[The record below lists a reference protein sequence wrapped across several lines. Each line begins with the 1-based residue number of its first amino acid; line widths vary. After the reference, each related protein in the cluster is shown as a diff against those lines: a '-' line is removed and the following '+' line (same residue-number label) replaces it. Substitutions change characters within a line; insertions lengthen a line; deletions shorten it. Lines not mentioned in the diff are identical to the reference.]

1 MTPTNPR
8 DFIPDPEQAALV
20 IVDIQERLVA
30 AMPEKVRPK
39 ILRNAGILS
48 KAARTFGYPTILVEQ
63 YPEGLRRTVPEVKDL
78 IPAVKPI
85 EKVAFNCCDV
95 PDFNAAL
102 EKLNRRDVILCGMEA
117 HICILQTTF
126 GLLERGQRVFIA
138 ADAVCSRA
146 KHNWRFAL
154 EVMRQAGAVI
164 GTTEMLLF
172 LMNNTAGTDRF
183 IKLSRMVR

>member
-1 MTPTNPR
+1 
-8 DFIPDPEQAALV
+8 
-20 IVDIQERLVA
+20 
-30 AMPEKVRPK
+30 MPEY
-39 ILRNAGILS
+39 LS
-48 KAARTFGYPTILVEQ
+48 PGVYVE
-63 YPEGLRRTVPEVKDL
+63 EVSSGS
-78 IPAVKPI
+78 KPI
-85 EKVAFNCCDV
+85 EGVSTSTAGFAGQTERGPTAPRLV
-95 PDFNAAL
+95 TSWL
-102 EKLNRRDVILCGMEA
+102 EYQRWYGSYATDGYLPYATQGFFDNG
-117 HICILQTTF
+117 
-126 GLLERGQRVFIA
+126 GQRVFIA